1 MFKKF
6 VVLVLCASSLYG
18 MEEKDNGLSFNRNSR
33 SERMLEEYHPYLTM
47 DMRNKINKYI
57 ERETGGKIASI
68 DYEHIF
74 ATYPSKKDTFGFH
87 VTGTRAAQRSLNQET
102 RVDHKSGAYWA
113 DLKTLPAEKRWE
125 APTHF
130 PDSWDYKKII
140 DSFIDVCTGRATQR
154 KVKPNGDLVLS
165 GQYENNKT
173 KFYVVLIVRGS
184 KMISAY
190 PSLGKDAYENALRY
204 KKFLSKK

>member
-6 VVLVLCASSLYG
+6 VVLVLCAFSLYG
-18 MEEKDNGLSFNRNSR
+18 MEEKDNGFGHDKP
-33 SERMLEEYHPYLTM
+33 EMLLKKYHPSLTM
-47 DMRNKINKYI
+47 DVRSEINKYI
-57 ERETGGKIASI
+57 GIKTRGTITSI
-68 DYEHIF
+68 DYAHIF
-74 ATYPSKKDTFGFH
+74 ATYLSKKDTFGFH

-113 DLKTLPAEKRWE
+113 DLKTHPAKEIWE

-140 DSFIDVCTGRATQR
+140 DSFIFVRMNGSVSG
-154 KVKPNGDLVLS
+154 KKPNGDLVFS
-165 GQYENNKT
+165 HKCENNKT

-190 PSLGKDAYENALRY
+190 PSLGKDAYMRSLRY